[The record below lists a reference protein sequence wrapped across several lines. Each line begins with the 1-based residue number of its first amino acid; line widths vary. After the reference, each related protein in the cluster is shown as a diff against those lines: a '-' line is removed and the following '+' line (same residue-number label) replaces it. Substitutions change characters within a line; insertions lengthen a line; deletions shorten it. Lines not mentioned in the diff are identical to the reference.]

1 MAAEGSPIDVRL
13 CRESYDRAREAFGA
27 IGSLTTDR
35 GCTSVSNSEHLKAN
49 GTYDATCPRSV
60 DELSLRKA
68 ESEFRALQKRRG
80 GTEARISILQKFT
93 GGKLRCKGYGHR
105 RQQFGLSVLTHNL
118 WLLSRL
124 MMAGKCAREQRERA
138 AEAVR
143 GTG

>member
-1 MAAEGSPIDVRL
+1 M
-13 CRESYDRAREAFGA
+13 
-27 IGSLTTDR
+27 
-35 GCTSVSNSEHLKAN
+35 
-49 GTYDATCPRSV
+49 
-60 DELSLRKA
+60 A

-93 GGKLRCKGYGHR
+93 GGKLRCKGYAHR